1 MYVCTCIR
9 ESEEFEIMRD
19 KEKIMFADF
28 FKRKRVVEKRSF
40 SEILCRSTFSE
51 INF

>member
-1 MYVCTCIR
+1 MCTCIR

-19 KEKIMFADF
+19 KEKIMFADL
-28 FKRKRVVEKRSF
+28 FKRKRAVEKRNF
-40 SEILCRSTFSE
+40 TEILCRSTLSE